1 MGSMKAE
8 VTTDVLIP
16 VDGCWVKRR
25 SNKEPLGQ
33 VVDRKT
39 SPPKVKVNWKTS
51 NRSWQEWIDIG
62 DLESGFQSGWAVQDV
77 PISATRKTLG
87 QGIVVGQRRMGS
99 RVMCSVQLDDDGRV
113 VPIPYQNLR
122 RIKTVKMRY
131 ERRET
136 SVEDHAERFRL
147 RLLAHALE
155 NWNHLTGSLDRLDV
169 DPLPHQIQLVHR
181 ILSSGNYNWLIADD
195 VGLGK
200 TIEVGLLL
208 AALKRKGQARRVL
221 VVSPAGLTR
230 QWQDELKYKFDQTFM
245 IYGRDFNVHDHDH
258 WKRYDH
264 VIVSIDLAKRENHME
279 VFRQA
284 AGWDIVVF
292 DEGHKLTRHASG
304 ERADRYK
311 LAEMLRPMS
320 DGFFLLSGTPHQG
333 YVDRFIAILELVRP
347 DLSQQIHTLQF
358 NPEIVSD
365 LILRNRKS
373 EVTDADGQFIFKGQ
387 EIHRIP
393 VRPSRE
399 TLQFHKLLDKYLRHG
414 YRSGERGGSTGRAI
428 GFVMTTYRKLASS
441 SIAAIER
448 ALQLRLKKLS
458 GELDEHRDGGPEDE
472 WTLDDLSEGGD
483 DQDDIATSAPNTG
496 TKEFFAHEQEMI
508 QGLLEAVKA
517 VYENDEKLQIFLNE
531 VVAPL
536 VENGEKLLVFTEYR
550 GTQSYLKEALEHQ
563 FPEAGEIELINGS
576 MGLDQKLKAIST
588 FNESA
593 QFMVSTE
600 AGGEGINLHESCHV
614 MVNYDL
620 PWNPSRLIQR
630 IGRLYRYGQRKKVV
644 VFNLHARDSFDNS
657 AIDLMLQRITNIV
670 RDMAP
675 IGEEY
680 NERLDAEILGEILEN
695 MDLASIL
702 RSATD
707 MNINRTQAE
716 IDKALERAQEAKKL
730 QDEVFTHVA
739 GYDPNALEGT
749 IGFTMQHVDLFIRN
763 MLLIAGIDLQAT
775 LYDGG
780 VLEIRLPKD
789 IQGEFPEFGRR
800 TVVRVTTNRRL
811 AHRLQGV
818 VLLDFETRFFQHLIK
833 LAKSPAFGGLYASVF
848 STVGEPGVLAAFKL
862 RWQNDQGKALT
873 EEFVPL
879 FAVTEG
885 KVSENPSFLAEW
897 LTSQVKFAPLP
908 NTDRES
914 RRHTYNGLVEM
925 ADGILDSKS
934 TRFKHPNGRVDLA
947 VADFNP
953 QENRLE

>member
-1 MGSMKAE
+1 M
-8 VTTDVLIP
+8 TTDVRLP
-16 VDGCWVKRR
+16 VEGCWVRQR
-25 SNKEPLGQ
+25 GTRNPLGR
-33 VVDRKT
+33 VVKRSTEK
-39 SPPKVKVNWKTS
+39 SSLKVKV
-51 NRSWQEWIDIG
+51 EWTDHRKEWLDIG
-62 DLESGFQSGWAVQDV
+62 DLESGFQQGWAVQDV
-77 PISATRKTLG
+77 PISATRKPLG
-87 QGIVVGQRRMGS
+87 RGTIVGQRKLAQRDQ
-99 RVMCSVQLDDDGRV
+99 CLVQFDEDGRSV
-113 VPIPYQNLR
+113 WLPYENLR

-131 ERRET
+131 ECTET
-136 SVEDHAERFRL
+136 GVGDHAERFRL

-245 IYGRDFNVHDHDH
+245 IYGRDFNIHDHEH

-279 VFRQA
+279 IFRQA
-284 AGWDIVVF
+284 GGWDIVVF

-333 YVDRFIAILELVRP
+333 YVDRFISILELVRP
-347 DLSQQIHTLQF
+347 DLSQQIHTLRF

-387 EIHRIP
+387 DIHRIP
-393 VRPSRE
+393 VKPSRE
-399 TLQFHKLLDKYLRHG
+399 TLRFQKLLDEYLRHG
-414 YRSGERGGSTGRAI
+414 YRSGEKGGSTGRAI

-441 SIAAIER
+441 SIAAIGR
-448 ALQLRLKKLS
+448 SLQLRLEKLS
-458 GELDEHRDGGPEDE
+458 GELNEYKEDGLERE
-472 WTLDDLSEGGD
+472 LTLDDLSEGGD
-483 DQDDIATSAPNTG
+483 DQDDLAMSIPSTG
-496 TKEFFAHEQEMI
+496 AKEFFAHEREMI
-508 QGLLEAVKA
+508 EGLLEAAKA
-517 VYENDEKLQIFLNE
+517 VYQNDEKLQMFLNE

-536 VENGEKLLVFTEYR
+536 VEKGEKLLVFTEYR
-550 GTQSYLKEALEHQ
+550 GTQTYLKEALEDQ
-563 FPEAGEIELINGS
+563 FPEVGEIELINGS
-576 MGLDQKLKAIST
+576 MGLDEKLKAISA

-620 PWNPSRLIQR
+620 PWNPSRLVQR
-630 IGRLYRYGQRKKVV
+630 IGRLYRYGQKKKVV

-670 RDMAP
+670 QDMAP
-675 IGEEY
+675 VGEEY

-695 MDLASIL
+695 MDLSSIL

-707 MNINRTQAE
+707 MNIKRTQEE
-716 IDKALERAQEAKKL
+716 IDKALKRAQEAKKL

-739 GYDPNALEGT
+739 GYDPNALGGT
-749 IGFTMQHVDLFIRN
+749 IGFTMKHVDLFIRN
-763 MLLIAGIDLQAT
+763 MLPIAGIALQTT
-775 LYDGG
+775 LYDGD

-789 IQGEFPEFGRR
+789 MQGEFPEFGRR

-811 AHRLQGV
+811 SHRLRDV
-818 VLLDFETRFFQHLIK
+818 VLLDFETQFFQHLIK
-833 LAKSPAFGGLYASVF
+833 LAKSQAFEGLYASVL
-848 STVGEPGVLAAFKL
+848 SPVGEPGIIAAFKL
-862 RWQNDQGKALT
+862 RWQNDQGRALT

-879 FAVTEG
+879 FATSGRE
-885 KVSENPSFLAEW
+885 VSENPPFLAEW
-897 LTSQVKFAPLP
+897 LMCQVTSAPVP
-908 NTDRES
+908 NSNRES
-914 RRHTYNGLVEM
+914 RGEAYNGLVKA
-925 ADGILDSKS
+925 ADKILASKS

-947 VADFNP
+947 AADCRL
-953 QENRLE
+953 QESRLD

>member
-1 MGSMKAE
+1 M
-8 VTTDVLIP
+8 TTDVLIP
-16 VDGCWVKRR
+16 VKDCWVQRR
-25 SNKEPLGQ
+25 GKKELLGR
-33 VVDRKT
+33 VVDREISSRKVRVTWCT
-39 SPPKVKVNWKTS
+39 SK
-51 NRSWQEWIDIG
+51 RSWQEWLDIG
-62 DLESGFQSGWAVQDV
+62 DLESGFQEGWTVQDL
-77 PISATRKTLG
+77 PISATRKSLG
-87 QGIVVGQRRMGS
+87 QGTIVGQLKIGS
-99 RVMCSVQLDDDGRV
+99 SDMCLVKLDDSGRV
-113 VPIPYQNLR
+113 EQIPYENLR
-122 RIKTVKMRY
+122 RIKPVRMRY
-131 ERRET
+131 ERAET
-136 SVEDHAERFRL
+136 GVEDYAERFRL

-155 NWNHLTGSLDRLDV
+155 NWNHLTGSLDRMDV

-230 QWQDELKYKFDQTFM
+230 QWQDELKYKFDQTFI
-245 IYGRDFNVHDHDH
+245 IYGRDFNVHDHEH

-284 AGWDIVVF
+284 GGWDIVVF

-333 YVDRFIAILELVRP
+333 YVDRFISILELVRP
-347 DLSQQIHTLQF
+347 DMSRQIHTLRF

-387 EIHRIP
+387 DIHRIP
-393 VRPSRE
+393 VKSSGE
-399 TLQFHKLLDKYLRHG
+399 TLKFQKLLDEYLRHG
-414 YRSGERGGSTGRAI
+414 YRSGEEGGSTGRAI

-448 ALQLRLKKLS
+448 ALQLRLEKLS
-458 GELDEHRDGGPEDE
+458 GELNEYKEDGLERE
-472 WTLDDLSEGGD
+472 LTLDDLSEGGD
-483 DQDDIATSAPNTG
+483 DQDDLVTSVSNTG
-496 TKEFFAHEQEMI
+496 AKEFFAHEREMI
-508 QGLLEAVKA
+508 EGLLEAAKV
-517 VYENDEKLQIFLNE
+517 VYKNDEKLQMFLNE

-536 VENGEKLLVFTEYR
+536 VEKGENLLIFTEYR
-550 GTQSYLKEALEHQ
+550 GTQTYLKEALEDQ
-563 FPEAGEIELINGS
+563 FPEAGEVELINGS
-576 MGLDQKLKAIST
+576 MGLDEKLKSIT
-588 FNESA
+588 MFNESA
-593 QFMVSTE
+593 KFMVSTE

-620 PWNPSRLIQR
+620 PWNPSRLVQR
-630 IGRLYRYGQRKKVV
+630 IGRLYRYGQKKKVI

-657 AIDLMLQRITNIV
+657 AIDLMLQRITSIV
-670 RDMAP
+670 QDMAP

-702 RSATD
+702 RSSTD
-707 MNINRTQAE
+707 MNIERTQEE
-716 IDKALERAQEAKKL
+716 INKALKRAQEAKKL

-739 GYDPNALEGT
+739 GYDPNALGGT
-749 IGFTMQHVDLFIRN
+749 IGFTMKHVDLFIRN
-763 MLLIAGIDLQAT
+763 MLPIADIDLQTT
-775 LYDGG
+775 LYDGD
-780 VLEIRLPKD
+780 VLEIRLPED
-789 IQGEFPEFGRR
+789 IQGKFPEFGRR

-811 AHRLQGV
+811 AHRLGGV
-818 VLLDFETRFFQHLIK
+818 VLLDFETKFFQHLIK
-833 LAKSPAFGGLYASVF
+833 LAKSQTFGGLYASVL
-848 STVGEPGVLAAFKL
+848 SPVGELGILAAFKL

-879 FAVTEG
+879 FATAGG
-885 KVSENPSFLAEW
+885 KVAENPPFLAEW
-897 LTSQVKFAPLP
+897 LMSQVTSASVP
-908 NTDRES
+908 NSNRES
-914 RRHTYNGLVEM
+914 RREAYNGLIKA
-925 ADGILDSKS
+925 ADRILDSKC

-947 VADFNP
+947 AADCGP
-953 QENRLE
+953 RESRLD

>member
-1 MGSMKAE
+1 M
-8 VTTDVLIP
+8 TTEVLIP
-16 VDGCWVKRR
+16 VKGCWVQRR
-25 SNKEPLGQ
+25 SNKGLLGQ
-33 VVDRKT
+33 VVDQKT
-39 SPPKVKVNWKTS
+39 SSLKIKVTWRTS
-51 NRSWQEWIDIG
+51 NRSWQEWLDIG
-62 DLESGFQSGWAVQDV
+62 DLESGFQRGWAVQDV

-87 QGIVVGQRRMGS
+87 QGTIVGQQKIGS
-99 RVMCSVQLDDDGRV
+99 SDMCLVQLDDNGRV
-113 VPIPYQNLR
+113 VSIPYENLR
-122 RIKTVKMRY
+122 RIKTVRMRY
-131 ERRET
+131 EGTET
-136 SVEDHAERFRL
+136 GTEDHAERFRL

-230 QWQDELKYKFDQTFM
+230 QWQDELKYKFDQAFM
-245 IYGRDFNVHDHDH
+245 IYGRDFNIHDHEH

-264 VIVSIDLAKRENHME
+264 VIVSIDLAKRENHMDI
-279 VFRQA
+279 FRQA
-284 AGWDIVVF
+284 GGWDIVVF

-333 YVDRFIAILELVRP
+333 YVDRFISILELVRP
-347 DLSQQIHTLQF
+347 DLSRQIHTLRF
-358 NPEIVSD
+358 NPEIVSN

-387 EIHRIP
+387 DIHRIP
-393 VRPSRE
+393 VKPSRE
-399 TLQFHKLLDKYLRHG
+399 TLKFQKFLDEYLRHG
-414 YRSGERGGSTGRAI
+414 YRSCERGGSTGRAI

-448 ALQLRLKKLS
+448 ALRLRLEKLS
-458 GELDEHRDGGPEDE
+458 GELNEYKEDGIEQE
-472 WTLDDLSEGGD
+472 LTIDDLSEGGD
-483 DQDDIATSAPNTG
+483 DQDDLVTSVPNTG
-496 TKEFFAHEQEMI
+496 AKEFFAHEREMI
-508 QGLLEAVKA
+508 EGLLEAAKA
-517 VYENDEKLQIFLNE
+517 VHENDEKLQMFLSE

-536 VENGEKLLVFTEYR
+536 VEKGEKLLVFTEYR
-550 GTQSYLKEALEHQ
+550 GTQTYLKEALEDQ
-563 FPEAGEIELINGS
+563 FPEVGEIEQINGS
-576 MGLDQKLKAIST
+576 MGLDEKLRAIST

-620 PWNPSRLIQR
+620 PWNPSRLVQR
-630 IGRLYRYGQRKKVV
+630 IGRLYRYGQKKKVV

-670 RDMAP
+670 QDMAP

-680 NERLDAEILGEILEN
+680 SERLDAEILGEILEN

-707 MNINRTQAE
+707 MNIRRTREEINR
-716 IDKALERAQEAKKL
+716 ALERAREAKKL

-739 GYDPNALEGT
+739 GYDPNALGGT

-763 MLLIAGIDLQAT
+763 MLQIADIDLQTT
-775 LYDGG
+775 LYDGD

-789 IQGEFPEFGRR
+789 IQGEFPEFGQR

-811 AHRLQGV
+811 AHRLRGV
-818 VLLDFETRFFQHLIK
+818 VLLDFETKFFQYLIK
-833 LAKSPAFGGLYASVF
+833 LAKSQAFKGLYASVL
-848 STVGEPGVLAAFKL
+848 SPVGEIGIIAAFKL

-879 FAVTEG
+879 FATAGV
-885 KVSENPSFLAEW
+885 KVSENPPFLAEW
-897 LTSQVKFAPLP
+897 LMSQVTSAPVP
-908 NTDRES
+908 NSDRES
-914 RRHTYNGLVEM
+914 RHEAYNGLVEV
-925 ADGILDSKS
+925 ADRILDSKS
-934 TRFKHPNGRVDLA
+934 TRFKHPNGWIDLA
-947 VADFNP
+947 AADCSL
-953 QENRLE
+953 QETILD

>member
-1 MGSMKAE
+1 MGSIKAAM
-8 VTTDVLIP
+8 TTEILIP
-16 VDGCWVKRR
+16 VEGCCVKRR
-25 SNKEPLGQ
+25 NQKGPLGK
-33 VVDRKT
+33 VMDRKT
-39 SPPKVKVNWKTS
+39 SPPKVKVTWRTS

-87 QGIVVGQRRMGS
+87 QGIVVGQRRIGS
-99 RVMCSVQLDDDGRV
+99 RDMCSVQLDDDGSV
-113 VPIPYQNLR
+113 VPIPYENLR
-122 RIKTVKMRY
+122 RIKTVGMRY
-131 ERRET
+131 GRTET
-136 SVEDHAERFRL
+136 DVKDHAERFRL
-147 RLLAHALE
+147 RLLAYALE

-230 QWQDELKYKFDQTFM
+230 QWQDELKFKFDQTFM
-245 IYGRDFNVHDHDH
+245 IYGRDFNVNDHEH

-264 VIVSIDLAKRENHME
+264 VIVSIDLAKQENHME
-279 VFRQA
+279 VFRQSG
-284 AGWDIVVF
+284 GWDIVVF

-347 DLSQQIHTLQF
+347 DLSRQIHTLRL

-393 VRPSRE
+393 VGPSRE
-399 TLQFHKLLDKYLRHG
+399 TLKFQKLLDRYLRHG

-448 ALQLRLKKLS
+448 ALQLRLEKLS
-458 GELDEHRDGGPEDE
+458 GEVDESRDGCLEDE

-483 DQDDIATSAPNTG
+483 DQDDIATRAPNTG
-496 TKEFFAHEQEMI
+496 SKEFFAYEQDMI
-508 QGLLEAVKA
+508 ESLLEATKT
-517 VYENDEKLQIFLNE
+517 VYENDEKLQTFLNE

-536 VENGEKLLVFTEYR
+536 VEKRDKLLVFTEYR
-550 GTQSYLKEALEHQ
+550 GTQTYLKEALEDK
-563 FPEAGEIELINGS
+563 FPEVGEIQLLNGS
-576 MGLDQKLKAIST
+576 MELDQKLKAIST

-593 QFMVSTE
+593 QLMVSTE

-620 PWNPSRLIQR
+620 PWNPSRLVQR
-630 IGRLYRYGQRKKVV
+630 IGRLYRYGQKEKVL

-675 IGEEY
+675 VGEEF
-680 NERLDAEILGEILEN
+680 NDRLDAEILGEILEN

-707 MNINRTQAE
+707 MNIKRTQEE
-716 IDKALERAQEAKKL
+716 IDKALERAQVAKEM

-739 GYDPNALEGT
+739 GYDPNDLGGT
-749 IGFTMQHVDLFIRN
+749 IGFTRQHVDLFIYN
-763 MLLIAGIDLQAT
+763 MLPLADIDLQTT
-775 LYDGG
+775 LYDGHI
-780 VLEIRLPKD
+780 LEIRLPKNM
-789 IQGEFPEFGRR
+789 QGEFPEFGRR
-800 TVVRVTTNRRL
+800 TLVRVTTNRRL

-818 VLLDFETRFFQHLIK
+818 VLLDFETKFFQHLIK
-833 LAKSPAFGGLYASVF
+833 LAKSQAFDGLYASVL
-848 STVGEPGVLAAFKL
+848 SIVGEPGILAAFKL

-873 EEFVPL
+873 DEFVPV
-879 FAVTEG
+879 FATADG
-885 KVSENPSFLAEW
+885 KILENPPFLAEW
-897 LTSQVKFAPLP
+897 LTSQVKSAPMP
-908 NTDRES
+908 NSDRES
-914 RRHTYNGLVEM
+914 RHRAYNDLVEK
-925 ADGILDSKS
+925 ADRILDSKS
-934 TRFKHPNGRVDLA
+934 TRFKHPNSRVDLA
-947 VADFNP
+947 VADFY
-953 QENRLE
+953 L

>member
-1 MGSMKAE
+1 MTTE
-8 VTTDVLIP
+8 VLLIP
-16 VDGCWVKRR
+16 VKGCWVQRR
-25 SNKEPLGQ
+25 GKKELLGQ
-33 VVDRKT
+33 VVDQEISSRKVQVT
-39 SPPKVKVNWKTS
+39 WWTS
-51 NRSWQEWIDIG
+51 NYSWQEWLDVG
-62 DLESGFQSGWAVQDV
+62 DLESGFQTGWAVQDV
-77 PISATRKTLG
+77 PISTTRKSLG
-87 QGIVVGQRRMGS
+87 QGIIVGQCKMGS
-99 RVMCSVQLDDDGRV
+99 SEMCFIEFDDNGDV
-113 VPIPYQNLR
+113 KKIPYENLR
-122 RIKTVKMRY
+122 RIKTVRMRY
-131 ERRET
+131 ERTET
-136 SVEDHAERFRL
+136 SVQDHAERFRL

-245 IYGRDFNVHDHDH
+245 IYGRDFNVHDHEH

-279 VFRQA
+279 VFRLA
-284 AGWDIVVF
+284 DGWDVIVF

-304 ERADRYK
+304 ERSDRYK
-311 LAEMLRPMS
+311 LAEMLRQMS

-333 YVDRFIAILELVRP
+333 YVDRFIALLELVRP
-347 DLSQQIHTLQF
+347 DLSPQIHTLRF

-387 EIHRIP
+387 DIHRIP
-393 VRPSRE
+393 VRPSKE
-399 TLQFHKLLDKYLRHG
+399 TLKFQKLLDEYLRHG
-414 YRSGERGGSTGRAI
+414 YRSGERGGNTGRAI

-458 GELDEHRDGGPEDE
+458 GELDEYSEDSLERE

-483 DQDDIATSAPNTG
+483 DQDDLETIEPNTG
-496 TKEFFAHEQEMI
+496 TKEFFTHEREMI
-508 QGLLEAVKA
+508 EGLLEAAKA
-517 VYENDEKLQIFLNE
+517 VYDNDEKLQMFLNK

-536 VENGEKLLVFTEYR
+536 VEKEEKLLVFTEYR
-550 GTQSYLKEALEHQ
+550 GTQTYLKEALEDQ
-563 FPEAGEIELINGS
+563 FPRAGKIELINGS
-576 MGLDQKLKAIST
+576 MGLDDKLKAISA

-620 PWNPSRLIQR
+620 PWNPSRLVQR
-630 IGRLYRYGQRKKVV
+630 IGRLYRYGQKKKVV

-670 RDMAP
+670 RDMRP
-675 IGEEY
+675 VGEEY

-695 MDLASIL
+695 MDLSSIL

-707 MNINRTQAE
+707 MNIKRTREE
-716 IDKALERAQEAKKL
+716 IDDALERAQKAKKL
-730 QDEVFTHVA
+730 QDEIFTHIA
-739 GYDPNALEGT
+739 GYDPNALGGT

-763 MLLIAGIDLQAT
+763 MLSIAGIDLQTA
-775 LYDGG
+775 LYDGD
-780 VLEIRLPKD
+780 VLEIRLPED
-789 IQGEFPEFGRR
+789 MQGRFPEFGQR

-811 AHRLQGV
+811 AHRLAHRRRGV
-818 VLLDFETRFFQHLIK
+818 VLLDFETKFFQYLIK
-833 LAKSPAFGGLYASVF
+833 LAKSQKFYGLYASVL
-848 STVGEPGVLAAFKL
+848 SPVGELGILAAFKL

-879 FAVTEG
+879 FASAGG
-885 KVSENPSFLAEW
+885 KVLENPPFLAEW
-897 LTSQVKFAPLP
+897 LMSQVASASVP
-908 NTDRES
+908 NLTREDRRKAYDS
-914 RRHTYNGLVEM
+914 LVEE
-925 ADGILDSKS
+925 ADRILAAKS
-934 TRFKHPNGRVDLA
+934 TRFKHPNGRVELA
-947 VADFNP
+947 AADCIP
-953 QENRLE
+953 QRNNLD

>member
-1 MGSMKAE
+1 M
-8 VTTDVLIP
+8 TTEVLIP
-16 VDGCWVKRR
+16 VEGCWVQRR
-25 SNKEPLGQ
+25 SNKGLLGQ

-39 SPPKVKVNWKTS
+39 SALKVNVTWRAS
-51 NRSWQEWIDIG
+51 NRSWQEWLDIG

-77 PISATRKTLG
+77 PISATRKSLG
-87 QGIVVGQRRMGS
+87 QGIVVGQLKTGS
-99 RVMCSVQLDDDGRV
+99 SDMCLVQLDDDGRLV
-113 VPIPYQNLR
+113 QIPYENLR
-122 RIKTVKMRY
+122 RIKTVQMRY
-131 ERRET
+131 ERTET
-136 SVEDHAERFRL
+136 GVEDHAERFRL

-245 IYGRDFNVHDHDH
+245 IYGRDFSIHDHEY
-258 WKRYDH
+258 WKHYDH

-284 AGWDIVVF
+284 GGWDIVVF

-347 DLSQQIHTLQF
+347 DLSQQIHTLRF

-387 EIHRIP
+387 DINRIP
-393 VRPSRE
+393 VKPSRE
-399 TLQFHKLLDKYLRHG
+399 TLKFQKLLDEYLRHG
-414 YRSGERGGSTGRAI
+414 YRSGEKGGNTGRAI

-448 ALQLRLKKLS
+448 SLQLRLEKLS
-458 GELDEHRDGGPEDE
+458 GELNEYKEDGLESE
-472 WTLDDLSEGGD
+472 LTLDDLSEGGD
-483 DQDDIATSAPNTG
+483 DQDDLAMSISSTG
-496 TKEFFAHEQEMI
+496 AKEFFAHEQEMI
-508 QGLLEAVKA
+508 EGLLEAAKA
-517 VYENDEKLQIFLNE
+517 VYQNDEKLQMFLSE

-536 VENGEKLLVFTEYR
+536 VEKGEKLLVFTEYR
-550 GTQSYLKEALEHQ
+550 GTQTYLKKALEEQ
-563 FPEAGEIELINGS
+563 FPEVGEIELINGS
-576 MGLDQKLKAIST
+576 MKLDEKLEAISA
-588 FNESA
+588 FNEST

-620 PWNPSRLIQR
+620 PWNPSRLVQR
-630 IGRLYRYGQRKKVV
+630 IGRLYRYGQKKKVV

-670 RDMAP
+670 QDMAP
-675 IGEEY
+675 VGEEY

-707 MNINRTQAE
+707 MNIKRTQEE

-739 GYDPNALEGT
+739 GYDPNALGGT

-763 MLLIAGIDLQAT
+763 MLPVAGIDLQTT
-775 LYDGG
+775 LYDGD
-780 VLEIRLPKD
+780 VLEIRLPED
-789 IQGEFPEFGRR
+789 IQGKFPEFGRR

-811 AHRLQGV
+811 AHRLRGV
-818 VLLDFETRFFQHLIK
+818 ELLDFETKFFQHLIE
-833 LAKSPAFGGLYASVF
+833 LAKSQKFDGLYASVL
-848 STVGEPGVLAAFKL
+848 SLVGEPGVLAAFKL

-879 FAVTEG
+879 FATAEG
-885 KVSENPSFLAEW
+885 KVSENPPFLAKW
-897 LTSQVKFAPLP
+897 LVSQVTSAPVP
-908 NTDRES
+908 SMSREDRRKAYDS
-914 RRHTYNGLVEM
+914 LVEM
-925 ADGILDSKS
+925 ANRILDSKS

-947 VADFNP
+947 VADCSP
-953 QENRLE
+953 QETTLD

>member
-1 MGSMKAE
+1 M
-8 VTTDVLIP
+8 TTDVRLP
-16 VDGCWVKRR
+16 VEGCWVRR
-25 SNKEPLGQ
+25 RGTKEPLGR
-33 VVDRKT
+33 VVKRPTEK
-39 SPPKVKVNWKTS
+39 SSLKVKV
-51 NRSWQEWIDIG
+51 EWPDRRKEWLDIS
-62 DLESGFQSGWAVQDV
+62 DLESGLQKDWAVQDV
-77 PISATRKTLG
+77 PISATRKPLG
-87 QGIVVGQRRMGS
+87 KGIVVGQHKIGS
-99 RVMCSVQLDDDGRV
+99 SDMCLVQLDDSGRV
-113 VPIPYQNLR
+113 VPLPYENLR

-131 ERRET
+131 ERTET
-136 SVEDHAERFRL
+136 GVGDHAERFRL

-245 IYGRDFNVHDHDH
+245 IYGRDFDIHDHEH

-264 VIVSIDLAKRENHME
+264 VIVSIDLAKRENHMNI
-279 VFRQA
+279 FRQA
-284 AGWDIVVF
+284 DGWDIVVF

-333 YVDRFIAILELVRP
+333 YVDRFISILELVRP
-347 DLSQQIHTLQF
+347 DLSQQIHTLRF

-387 EIHRIP
+387 DIHRIP

-399 TLQFHKLLDKYLRHG
+399 TLKFQKLLDEYLRHG
-414 YRSGERGGSTGRAI
+414 YRSGEKGGNTGRAI

-448 ALQLRLKKLS
+448 SLQLRLEKLS
-458 GELDEHRDGGPEDE
+458 GELEYKEDGLEKE
-472 WTLDDLSEGGD
+472 LTLDDLSEGGD
-483 DQDDIATSAPNTG
+483 DQDDLAMSISSTG
-496 TKEFFAHEQEMI
+496 AKEFFAHEREMI
-508 QGLLEAVKA
+508 EGLLEAAKA
-517 VYENDEKLQIFLNE
+517 VYQNDEKLQMFLNE

-536 VENGEKLLVFTEYR
+536 VEKGDKLLVFTEYR
-550 GTQSYLKEALEHQ
+550 GTQTYLKEALEGQ
-563 FPEAGEIELINGS
+563 FPEVGEIELINGS
-576 MGLDQKLKAIST
+576 MKLDEKLEAIST

-620 PWNPSRLIQR
+620 PWNPSRLVQR
-630 IGRLYRYGQRKKVV
+630 IGRLYRYGQKKKVV

-670 RDMAP
+670 QDMAP
-675 IGEEY
+675 VGEEY

-707 MNINRTQAE
+707 MNIKRTQEE

-739 GYDPNALEGT
+739 GYDPNALGGT

-763 MLLIAGIDLQAT
+763 MLPVAGIDLQTT
-775 LYDGG
+775 LYDGD
-780 VLEIRLPKD
+780 VLEIRLPED
-789 IQGEFPEFGRR
+789 IQGKFPEFGRR

-811 AHRLQGV
+811 AHRLRGV
-818 VLLDFETRFFQHLIK
+818 ELLDFETKFFQHLIE
-833 LAKSPAFGGLYASVF
+833 LAKSQKFDGLYASVL
-848 STVGEPGVLAAFKL
+848 SPIGEPGVLAAFKL

-879 FAVTEG
+879 FATAEG
-885 KVSENPSFLAEW
+885 KVSENPPFLAKW
-897 LTSQVKFAPLP
+897 LVSQVGSAPVP
-908 NTDRES
+908 NMNKEDRRKAYDS
-914 RRHTYNGLVEM
+914 LVEM
-925 ADGILDSKS
+925 ANRILDSKS

-947 VADFNP
+947 TADCSL
-953 QENRLE
+953 QETTLD

>member
-1 MGSMKAE
+1 M
-8 VTTDVLIP
+8 TTDVRLP
-16 VDGCWVKRR
+16 VKGCWVRR
-25 SNKEPLGQ
+25 RGTRNPLGR
-33 VVDRKT
+33 VVKRPTEK
-39 SPPKVKVNWKTS
+39 SSLKVKV
-51 NRSWQEWIDIG
+51 EWPDHRKEWLDVD
-62 DLESGFQSGWAVQDV
+62 DLESGFQQDWAVQDV
-77 PISATRKTLG
+77 PISATRKPLG
-87 QGIVVGQRRMGS
+87 RGTIVGQRKLAQRDQ
-99 RVMCSVQLDDDGRV
+99 CLVQFDEDGRSV
-113 VPIPYQNLR
+113 WLPYENLR

-131 ERRET
+131 ERTET
-136 SVEDHAERFRL
+136 GAGDHAERFRL

-245 IYGRDFNVHDHDH
+245 IYGRDFNIHDHEH

-264 VIVSIDLAKRENHME
+264 VIVSIDLAKRENHIDI
-279 VFRQA
+279 FRQA
-284 AGWDIVVF
+284 DGWDIVVF

-347 DLSQQIHTLQF
+347 DLRREIHTLRF

-387 EIHRIP
+387 DIHRIP
-393 VRPSRE
+393 VKPSSE
-399 TLQFHKLLDKYLRHG
+399 TLKFQKLLDEYLRHG
-414 YRSGERGGSTGRAI
+414 YRSGEKGGNTGRAI

-448 ALQLRLKKLS
+448 SLQLRLEKLS
-458 GELDEHRDGGPEDE
+458 GELEYKEDGLERE
-472 WTLDDLSEGGD
+472 LTLDDLSEGGD
-483 DQDDIATSAPNTG
+483 DQDDLAISISSTG
-496 TKEFFAHEQEMI
+496 AKEFFAHEQEMI
-508 QGLLEAVKA
+508 EGLLEAAKA
-517 VYENDEKLQIFLNE
+517 VYQNDEKLQMFLNE

-536 VENGEKLLVFTEYR
+536 VEKGEKLLVFTEYR
-550 GTQSYLKEALEHQ
+550 GTQIYLKEALEDQ
-563 FPEAGEIELINGS
+563 FPEVGEIELINGS
-576 MGLDQKLKAIST
+576 MKLDEKLEAISA

-593 QFMVSTE
+593 QFMISTE

-620 PWNPSRLIQR
+620 PWNPSRLVQR
-630 IGRLYRYGQRKKVV
+630 IGRLYRYGQQKKVV

-670 RDMAP
+670 QDMAP
-675 IGEEY
+675 VGEEY

-707 MNINRTQAE
+707 MNIRRTQEE

-739 GYDPNALEGT
+739 GYDPNALGGT

-763 MLLIAGIDLQAT
+763 MLPVAGIDLQTT
-775 LYDGG
+775 LYDGE
-780 VLEIRLPKD
+780 VLEIRLPED
-789 IQGEFPEFGRR
+789 IQGKFPEFGRR

-811 AHRLQGV
+811 AHRLRGV
-818 VLLDFETRFFQHLIK
+818 ELLDFETKLFQYLIK
-833 LAKSPAFGGLYASVF
+833 LAKSQKFDGLYASVL
-848 STVGEPGVLAAFKL
+848 SPVGGPGILAAFKL

-879 FAVTEG
+879 FATAGGEI
-885 KVSENPSFLAEW
+885 SENPPFLAKW
-897 LTSQVKFAPLP
+897 LVSQVTSAPVP
-908 NTDRES
+908 NMNREN
-914 RRHTYNGLVEM
+914 RRKSYDSLVEM
-925 ADGILDSKS
+925 ANRILDSKS

-947 VADFNP
+947 AADCSP
-953 QENRLE
+953 QETILD

>member
-1 MGSMKAE
+1 MGSMKAAM
-8 VTTDVLIP
+8 TTEVLIP
-16 VDGCWVKRR
+16 VEGCWVRR
-25 SNKEPLGQ
+25 GSNKELLGR

-39 SPPKVKVNWKTS
+39 IPSKVKVAWKTS
-51 NRSWQEWIDIG
+51 NRPCQEWIDVT

-77 PISATRKTLG
+77 PVSATRKSLG
-87 QGIVVGQRRMGS
+87 QGIVVGQLKIGS
-99 RVMCSVQLDDDGRV
+99 SDMCIVQLEDDGRIV
-113 VPIPYQNLR
+113 QIPYENLR
-122 RIKTVKMRY
+122 RIKTVRMRY
-131 ERRET
+131 ERSET
-136 SVEDHAERFRL
+136 GTEDHAERFRL
-147 RLLAHALE
+147 RFLAHALE

-245 IYGRDFNVHDHDH
+245 IYGRDFSIHDHEH

-264 VIVSIDLAKRENHME
+264 VIVSIDLAKREDHME
-279 VFRQA
+279 IFRQA
-284 AGWDIVVF
+284 GGWDIVVF

-347 DLSQQIHTLQF
+347 DLSGQIHTLRF

-399 TLQFHKLLDKYLRHG
+399 TLQFQKLLDEYLRHG

-441 SIAAIER
+441 SIAAIKR
-448 ALQLRLKKLS
+448 ALQLRLEKLS
-458 GELDEHRDGGPEDE
+458 GELDEYRDDGLENE

-508 QGLLEAVKA
+508 EGLLDAAKA
-517 VYENDEKLQIFLNE
+517 VYENDEKLQKFLNE

-536 VENGEKLLVFTEYR
+536 VEKRENLLVFTEYR
-550 GTQSYLKEALEHQ
+550 GTQIYLKEALEDK
-563 FPEAGEIELINGS
+563 FPEVGEVGLINGS

-593 QFMVSTE
+593 QFLVSTE
-600 AGGEGINLHESCHV
+600 AGGEGINLHEACHV

-620 PWNPSRLIQR
+620 PWNPSRLVQR
-630 IGRLYRYGQRKKVV
+630 IGRLYRYGQKEKVV

-675 IGEEY
+675 VGEEY

-695 MDLASIL
+695 MDLATIL

-707 MNINRTQAE
+707 MNINRTQEE

-739 GYDPNALEGT
+739 GYDPNALGGT
-749 IGFTMQHVDLFIRN
+749 IGFTMQHVDLFIHH
-763 MLLIAGIDLQAT
+763 MLPFADIDLQTT
-775 LYDGG
+775 LYDGDI
-780 VLEIRLPKD
+780 LEIRLPKD
-789 IQGEFPEFGRR
+789 MQGEFPEFGRR
-800 TVVRVTTNRRL
+800 TLVRVTTNRRL
-811 AHRLQGV
+811 AHRLPGV

-833 LAKSPAFGGLYASVF
+833 LAKSQIFDGLYASVL
-848 STVGEPGVLAAFKL
+848 STVGELGILAAFKL

-879 FAVTEG
+879 FAAAEG
-885 KVSENPSFLAEW
+885 KISENPPFLAEW
-897 LTSQVKFAPLP
+897 LMSQVTSAPVADP
-908 NTDRES
+908 DRES
-914 RRHTYNGLVEM
+914 RHEAYNSLVKA
-925 ADGILDSKS
+925 ADRILDSKI
-934 TRFKHPNGRVDLA
+934 TRFKHPNGRVHLA
-947 VADFNP
+947 AADCRP
-953 QENRLE
+953 LGK